1 MASMTLDQ
9 VVREYIIEKNDDT
22 QHNYAR
28 LLQLSIHG
36 LRELTMDVSGSP
48 KIIGLTIK
56 DDLTVDLPKDYIKYI
71 KIGVCGPGGE
81 VSAMGLNNN
90 MCLPRSSDEC
100 GNPKIAIQT
109 PKNSSVVSQSD
120 INFGFVGANQ
130 FSEGLSDNFRN
141 GELVGRIFGIGGGQ
155 NAIGQYRIDTERN
168 KIQFGGGLASTHIV
182 MEYLA
187 DVSAVDGNYMI
198 HPYLVECLKCYIA
211 WASIRRINSVNGGDK
226 EMARRDYYNERR
238 IAGERF
244 SNFTIEEAMSMTRK
258 AFKLAPKM

>member
-28 LLQLSIHG
+28 LLQLGIHG

-56 DDLTVDLPKDYIKYI
+56 DDLTVDLPKDYIRYT
-71 KIGVCGPGGE
+71 KIGVCGSDGN
-81 VSAMGLNNN
+81 VCAMGLNND

-100 GNPKIAIQT
+100 GNPKIAIQK
-109 PKNSSVVSQSD
+109 PSSTSVASQTD
-120 INFGFVGANQ
+120 INFGYIGANQ
-130 FSEGLSDNFRN
+130 FSEGLTDNFRN
-141 GELVGRIFGIGGGQ
+141 GELVGRFFGIGGGQ
-155 NAIGQYRIDTERN
+155 NSIGQYRVDTERN
-168 KIQFGGGLASTHIV
+168 QIQFGGGLASTEIV

-198 HPYLVECLKCYIA
+198 HPYLVECLKAYIG
-211 WASIRRINSVNGGDK
+211 WASIRRINSVNGGEK

-238 IAGERF
+238 RASERF